1 MSASAK
7 IAILGAGSWGA
18 TLARIFAIA
27 GKQVCLY
34 TRDSVKAEFINRQHE
49 ITKPIAVSI
58 PESVRASSDLGEVLA
73 DARIVIFCCTSQ
85 SVRELANN
93 VAPLIEKN
101 SATPPIIVSAVKGLE
116 LETLYRMSEVIHEV
130 IPGLE
135 VCCLSG
141 PNLAPEIVRGL
152 PAASVIASADSKTA
166 GIIQQ
171 ELSISKFRL
180 YTNNDMIGVELGGT
194 LKNVIAIA
202 AGGADGL
209 KLGSN
214 AKAAL
219 LTRGLAEMTRL
230 AVSMGAKPLTL
241 AGLAGMGDLL
251 ATCETTA
258 SRNYRLGNEFVKGK
272 ALTQIF
278 AEIGAVVEG
287 VPTARAVCELS
298 KRLKIDMP
306 IAQQVDE
313 GLSGKTSAEGA
324 IMTLMSRPLGSEQ

>member
-1 MSASAK
+1 
-7 IAILGAGSWGA
+7 
-18 TLARIFAIA
+18 
-27 GKQVCLY
+27 
-34 TRDSVKAEFINRQHE
+34 
-49 ITKPIAVSI
+49 
-58 PESVRASSDLGEVLA
+58 
-73 DARIVIFCCTSQ
+73 
-85 SVRELANN
+85 
-93 VAPLIEKN
+93 
-101 SATPPIIVSAVKGLE
+101 
-116 LETLYRMSEVIHEV
+116 
-130 IPGLE
+130 
-135 VCCLSG
+135 
-141 PNLAPEIVRGL
+141 VRGL
-152 PAASVIASADSKTA
+152 PAASVIASANATTA
-166 GIIQQ
+166 SAIQN
-171 ELSISKFRL
+171 ELSIPKFRL

-230 AVSMGAKPLTL
+230 AVAMGAKPLTL

-251 ATCETTA
+251 ATCETTT

-272 ALTQIF
+272 SLPDIF

-306 IAQQVDE
+306 IAQQVDD